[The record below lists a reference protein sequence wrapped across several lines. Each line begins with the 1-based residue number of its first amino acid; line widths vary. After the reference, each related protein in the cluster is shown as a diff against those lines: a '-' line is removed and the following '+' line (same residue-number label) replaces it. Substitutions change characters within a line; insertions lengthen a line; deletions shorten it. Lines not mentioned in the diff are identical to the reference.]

1 MAPPLATG
9 FSPDASPQPLH
20 RSKLSHVTLIHT
32 PSGST
37 QASAQTPEPALSVL
51 VVDDIEASREALAS
65 QVRAL
70 GHVCMSC
77 ISGEQALTMIPAAEP
92 DLLLLDLWMPGL
104 YGFEVVRR
112 LREQV
117 TDRWLPVI
125 VTSALQGEAHF
136 IDALSRGADDYLAR
150 PVNPDLLKVKLMHY
164 ARVLGLQSGL
174 ARLSQREQLVHEHIP
189 DAVLTL
195 DAQGRLCEA
204 NLAARE
210 LLARRGM
217 AEPLGRDLTD
227 LLGPEIAHGFL
238 NGDVRKEHAPSE
250 AGPRDVMLALSP
262 GESLP
267 VAVSVSR
274 WQNGSADYCTLVLRD
289 QTERRRV
296 DRMKEEFLAT
306 MSHELR
312 TPLTSI
318 VGALGLLSAGVA
330 GSLSPGAQ
338 DLLSVASRNGQRLSR
353 LIDDVLDLTKLE
365 GEGLQFNLQPCALS
379 PLLAEA
385 VKGHA
390 ALARRR
396 GIDLRFLDDSAEAS
410 IQADAGRLLQV
421 MGNLLTNALR
431 HTPEGAA
438 VEVRLFG
445 CADGWCVEVQDQ
457 GPGISP
463 EFRRRLFQ
471 KFAQE
476 DSSDRRAQGG
486 TGLGLHIAR
495 MLTERMGGRIGERN
509 LQASTAVPGACFFL
523 VFPALPPEQRRPRLL
538 GVAMDT
544 LQLAQWR
551 EWLAPLADLDS
562 VSTPALAQARLAQS
576 GPVQLILADPTAQG
590 SADAFCAAL
599 QRLVKPGGLLLVS
612 DAVDAAFAL
621 RQGLPWVGRSAQA
634 RQKLQQAVQQ
644 ALQSS
649 AQGSAQRATAARHS
663 EAGIAT

>member
-1 MAPPLATG
+1 MKSSRIKSNMIPAQ
-9 FSPDASPQPLH
+9 PDH
-20 RSKLSHVTLIHT
+20 
-32 PSGST
+32 
-37 QASAQTPEPALSVL
+37 ASAHTRAPSLRVL
-51 VVDDIEASREALAS
+51 VVDDIEASRNALAD
-65 QVRAL
+65 QVREL
-70 GHVCMSC
+70 GHVCMEC
-77 ISGEQALTMIPAAEP
+77 PSGMQALEMISVTAP

-104 YGFEVVRR
+104 YGFEVIQR
-112 LREQV
+112 LHEQV

-150 PVNPDLLKVKLMHY
+150 PVNRELLSVKLMHY
-164 ARVLGLQSGL
+164 ARVLSLQSGL
-174 ARLSQREQLVHEHIP
+174 ARLSRREQLVHEHIP

-204 NLAARE
+204 NRAARA
-210 LLARRGM
+210 LLARRGVDQ
-217 AEPLGRDLTD
+217 PLGRALPE
-227 LLGPEIAHGFL
+227 LLGPEIGHGFMD
-238 NGDVRKEHAPSE
+238 GDMDSPKAGHASLP
-250 AGPRDVMLALSP
+250 DLMLPLGP

-267 VAVSVSR
+267 VAVSVSH
-274 WQNGSADYCTLVLRD
+274 WQSGGADYCTLVLRD
-289 QTERRRV
+289 QTERRRI

-306 MSHELR
+306 VSHELR

-330 GSLSPGAQ
+330 GGLSPSAQ
-338 DLLSVASRNGQRLSR
+338 DLLNVAGRNGQRLSR

-365 GEGLQFNLQPCALS
+365 GDGLQFNLQPCALS

-385 VKGHA
+385 VKGHS

-396 GIDLRFLDDSAEAS
+396 SIALTFVDESAQAS
-410 IQADAGRLLQV
+410 IRADAGRLLQV
-421 MGNLLTNALR
+421 MGNLLTNAVR
-431 HTPEGAA
+431 HTPEGGA
-438 VEVRLFG
+438 VELRVFG

-476 DSSDRRAQGG
+476 DSSDRRMQGG

-509 LQASTAVPGACFFL
+509 LQAATAKAVGACFFL

-562 VSTPALAQARLAQS
+562 ASTPAQAQTRLAQG
-576 GPVQLILADPTAQG
+576 GPVQMILADPTAQG

-634 RQKLQQAVQQ
+634 RLKLQQAVRQALGARPQQ
-644 ALQSS
+644 A
-649 AQGSAQRATAARHS
+649 GAAGYAP
-663 EAGIAT
+663 AGVTP

>member
-1 MAPPLATG
+1 MT
-9 FSPDASPQPLH
+9 ASTPPQPDH
-20 RSKLSHVTLIHT
+20 DA
-32 PSGST
+32 P
-37 QASAQTPEPALSVL
+37 AQGLRVL

-65 QVRAL
+65 QVRAQ
-70 GHVCMSC
+70 GHACMTC
-77 ISGEQALTMIPAAEP
+77 ESGGQALIMIPAAAP

-104 YGFEVVRR
+104 YGFEVIRR

-117 TDRWLPVI
+117 NDRWLPVI

-150 PVNPDLLKVKLMHY
+150 PVNADLLRVKLMHY

-174 ARLSQREQLVHEHIP
+174 ARLARREQLVHEHIP

-204 NLAARE
+204 NLAGRE
-210 LLARRGM
+210 LLARRGVV
-217 AEPLGRDLTD
+217 EPLGHVLTD
-227 LLGPEIAHGFL
+227 LLGPELAHWFL
-238 NGDVRKEHAPSE
+238 DGGGTEVTPGVAAANDANDLTLVLSQGD
-250 AGPRDVMLALSP
+250 
-262 GESLP
+262 SLP
-267 VAVSVSR
+267 VAVSASR
-274 WQNGSADYCTLVLRD
+274 WQSGGANYCTLVLRD

-296 DRMKEEFLAT
+296 ERMKEEFLAT
-306 MSHELR
+306 VSHELR

-330 GSLSPGAQ
+330 GALSPGAQ
-338 DLLSVASRNGQRLSR
+338 ELLSVASRNGQRLSR

-365 GEGLQFNLQPCALS
+365 GGGLQFNLQPCALA
-379 PLLAEA
+379 PVMTEA

-396 GIDLRFLDDSAEAS
+396 GIALNFHDDSTHAS
-410 IQADAGRLLQV
+410 IQADPHRLLQV

-431 HTPEGAA
+431 HTPENSTVA
-438 VEVRLFG
+438 VRLFG

-476 DSSDRRAQGG
+476 DSSDRRTQGG

-495 MLTERMGGRIGERN
+495 QLTERMGGRIGERN
-509 LQASTAVPGACFFL
+509 LQATAVPAGHAPGACFFL
-523 VFPALPPEQRRPRLL
+523 LFPALRPDQRRPRLL
-538 GVAMDT
+538 GVARDT

-551 EWLAPLADLDS
+551 EWLAPWADMDS
-562 VSTPALAQARLAQS
+562 ADTPEQAQARLAQG

-590 SADAFCAAL
+590 SADAFCSAL

-612 DAVDAAFAL
+612 DAVDASFAL

-634 RQKLQQAVQQ
+634 RIDLQQAVRV
-644 ALQSS
+644 ALS
-649 AQGSAQRATAARHS
+649 TPLTKTTEP
-663 EAGIAT
+663 EASP